1 MTELQEKLLDMLK
14 WFHNF
19 CEKEGLT
26 YFAAGGTAL
35 GAVRHK
41 GFIPWDDDI
50 DVGMPRPDYEK
61 FLKLA
66 KKINGQS
73 DYFVEF
79 SQGQKEYVYSFAKIY
94 DTRTTLIE
102 DIRYKAKRGI
112 YIDVFPIDGVGN
124 SEEECNKNFKL
135 VHQKINILRM
145 LVVGLKKK
153 RSLKKTFLILAARC
167 IPSFVL
173 SHTKLIAQIRELA
186 MKCEYDKCDYVVNYG
201 GAWGKKE
208 IIKRQWIGK
217 PQISRFEN
225 IDIYIP
231 NDYDAYLT
239 ALYGDYMTLP
249 PVSKRCSQH
258 NYLYIN
264 LEQSYME

>member
-14 WFHNF
+14 WFHEF

-26 YFAAGGTAL
+26 YFAVGGTAL

-50 DVGMPRPDYEK
+50 DLGMPRPDYEK

-66 KKINGQS
+66 EKINGQC

-79 SQGQKEYVYSFAKIY
+79 PQGQKEYVYSFAKIY

-124 SEEECNKNFKL
+124 SEEECNKNFKR

-145 LVVGLKKK
+145 LVVGFNKK
-153 RSLKKTFLILAARC
+153 RSVMKNALVLVARC

-201 GAWGKKE
+201 GAWGEREIGKKE
-208 IIKRQWIGK
+208 WINS
-217 PQISRFEN
+217 PRLYSFEKTK
-225 IDIYIP
+225 IYIP
-231 NDYDAYLT
+231 NGYDEYLKKM
-239 ALYGDYMTLP
+239 YGDYMKLP
-249 PVSKRCSQH
+249 PIHKRCSH
-258 NYLYIN
+258 HDYVYMN
-264 LEQSYME
+264 LEQSYLK